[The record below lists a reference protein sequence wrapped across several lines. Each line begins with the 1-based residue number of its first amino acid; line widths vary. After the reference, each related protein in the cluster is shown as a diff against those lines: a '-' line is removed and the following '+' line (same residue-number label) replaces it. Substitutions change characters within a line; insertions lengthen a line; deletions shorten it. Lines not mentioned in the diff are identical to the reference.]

1 MKSVFYVIE
10 AITNL
15 HAGSG
20 KANDGTVDN
29 LVQRDAATDLPVI
42 HSSSLKGAF
51 REYCKYCLPD
61 SDVVQIFG
69 SRPKGDDRLPG
80 NYRFFDANLLS
91 FPVRSDRKPFLMA
104 TCPMVLEDLL
114 LKNELFKLDIPEKD
128 KGMLE
133 KLSNLFSGGGNI
145 PIVFDENLN
154 NAFIEE
160 KKAVYQPL
168 PDNDASIISLLSGQ
182 APLVLVSDKYFKEL
196 CDNYH
201 LPVIARNY
209 LNDGKSENLFY
220 EQVLPRM
227 SRLYFVLMRPEWADD
242 RKFSEK
248 LKEQLVQIG
257 ANASVGYGY
266 CKITRFFNL
275 NEENA

>member
-1 MKSVFYVIE
+1 MKSVLYIIE

-29 LVQRDAATDLPVI
+29 LVQRDAVTDLPVI

-51 REYCKYCLPD
+51 REYCKHCLPD
-61 SDVVQIFG
+61 SEVIQIFG
-69 SRPKGDDRLPG
+69 NELKRDKRIPG

-91 FPVRSDRKPFLMA
+91 IPVRSDRKPFLMA
-104 TCPMVLEDLL
+104 TCPMVLKDLL
-114 LKNELFKLDIPEKD
+114 LKDEFLKLGIPEKD
-128 KGMLE
+128 KGMFKE
-133 KLSNLFSGGGNI
+133 LSNLFAGGGNV
-145 PIVFDENLN
+145 PIVFDKNLH

-168 PDNDASIISLLSGQ
+168 PGKNASIISLLSGQ

-227 SRLYFVLMRPEWADD
+227 SRLYFVLMCPESIGD

-248 LKEQLVQIG
+248 LQEQLVQIG

-275 NEENA
+275 NENNA